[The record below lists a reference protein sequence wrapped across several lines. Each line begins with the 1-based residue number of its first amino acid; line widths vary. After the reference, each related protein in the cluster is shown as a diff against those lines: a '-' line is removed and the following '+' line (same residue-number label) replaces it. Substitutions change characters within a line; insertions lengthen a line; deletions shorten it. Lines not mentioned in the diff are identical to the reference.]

1 MKSKRQEQKQERK
14 LFDNGFH
21 FLLYNIFIMTNLQK
35 RKFLLLMNQESLIH
49 YQKMLESL
57 AFLLAVK
64 KVFQGKDSQN
74 EEVRFSD
81 KNVEKVYD
89 NKEVILEMIRSAK
102 SDDKKL
108 NQMMEKSKVIP
119 FNLQEDIHTI
129 LDMKEDQNNILE
141 TIFTPRNET
150 DEEFN
155 EAYADFLMRI
165 AMVLRVTNW
174 IMDIADG
181 IQEYGVEPYVI
192 PEEDNKNGLDALN
205 DVYDMKEEELEEELG
220 RYLILKY
227 LDDDDTI
234 QNKVALKEL
243 LKSIKKER
251 R

>member
-1 MKSKRQEQKQERK
+1 
-14 LFDNGFH
+14 
-21 FLLYNIFIMTNLQK
+21 MTNLQK

-49 YQKMLESL
+49 YQKMLENL

-64 KVFQGKDSQN
+64 KVFQGKDSQK

-81 KNVEKVYD
+81 ENAEKVYD
-89 NKEVILEMIRSAK
+89 NKEVILEMIQSAK

-119 FNLQEDIHTI
+119 FNLQEDIHTV
-129 LDMKEDQNNILE
+129 LDMKEEQNNILE
-141 TIFTPRNET
+141 TIFTPRNEK

-155 EAYADFLMRI
+155 DAYVDFLMRI
-165 AMVLRVTNW
+165 TMVLRVTNW

-192 PEEDNKNGLDALN
+192 PEEDNENGLDALN
-205 DVYDMKEEELEEELG
+205 GVYDMREEELEEELG
-220 RYLILKY
+220 RYLILKD
-227 LDDDDTI
+227 LDDDDVI

-243 LKSIKKER
+243 LENIKKER